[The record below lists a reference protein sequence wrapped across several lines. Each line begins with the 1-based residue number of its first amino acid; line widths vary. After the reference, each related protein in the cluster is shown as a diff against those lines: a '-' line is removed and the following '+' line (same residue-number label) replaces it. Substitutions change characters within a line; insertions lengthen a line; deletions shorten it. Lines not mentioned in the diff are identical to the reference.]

1 MTTEYASFDNRTVRG
16 KTLSI
21 PRQSIAGHA
30 IGIVVLETWY
40 PLLPGNV
47 ANATTFDF
55 PVRYKIL
62 REATVERIMRADP
75 ALVDMIIEAGHEFE
89 QEGVRAMV
97 GACGYFAN
105 YQRDVAAALDIPVF
119 LSSLLQVPMIS
130 AALKPGQQVG
140 ILVANASAVN
150 PQMLA
155 ACGIT
160 PAIPTAILGMEE
172 QPEFRNILD
181 YGGQF
186 DYDKFE
192 AEVVN
197 RAQQLVAD
205 HPNIGAILLECSDLP
220 PFAHSVQQAVKL
232 PVFDFISLINWI
244 YHGVV
249 QRTYRGYF

>member
-1 MTTEYASFDNRTVRG
+1 MPYTSFSNDNLKGNKLTM
-16 KTLSI
+16 

-62 REATVERIMRADP
+62 KEASVERIMSADP
-75 ALVDMIIEAGHEFE
+75 ALLDMVIQAGHEFE
-89 QEGVRAMV
+89 QDGVRAMV

-105 YQRDVAAALDIPVF
+105 YQREVAEALNIPVF
-119 LSSLLQVPMIS
+119 LSSLLQAPMIS
-130 AALKPGQQVG
+130 QALKLDQQIG
-140 ILVANASAVN
+140 LLVANSQALNQEMFV
-150 PQMLA
+150 

-160 PAIPTAILGMEE
+160 PEIPLTYLGMED
-172 QPEFRNILD
+172 QPEFRNILE

-186 DYDKFE
+186 NYDRFE
-192 AEVVN
+192 LEVVN
-197 RAQQLVAD
+197 RAQKLVAEN
-205 HPNIGAILLECSDLP
+205 PNVGAILLECSDLP
-220 PFAHSVQQAVKL
+220 PIARSVQQAVKL
-232 PVFDFISLINWI
+232 PVWDYITLINWV

-249 QRTYRGYF
+249 QRSYSGFF

>member
-1 MTTEYASFDNRTVRG
+1 MEYAPFDRNDVRG
-16 KTLSI
+16 KRLTM

-62 REATVERIMRADP
+62 REATVERILRADP
-75 ALVDMIIEAGHEFE
+75 LLLDMIIEAGHEFE

-105 YQRDVAAALDIPVF
+105 YQREVAAALDIPVF
-119 LSSLLQVPMIS
+119 LSSLLQAPMIYR
-130 AALKPGQQVG
+130 ALKPEQQVG
-140 ILVANASAVN
+140 ILFANAKAVE
-150 PQMLA
+150 QTMLE

-160 PAIPTAILGMEE
+160 SDMPVAYLGMEE
-172 QPEFRNILD
+172 QPEFRNILE

-186 DYDKFE
+186 HYDKFE
-192 AEVVN
+192 AEVVS
-197 RAQQLVAD
+197 RARQLVAEN
-205 HPNIGAILLECSDLP
+205 PNVGAILLECSDLP
-220 PFAHSVQQAVKL
+220 PFARSVQEAVKL
-232 PVFDFISLINWI
+232 PVFDFISMINWI

-249 QRTYRGYF
+249 QRSYSGFF